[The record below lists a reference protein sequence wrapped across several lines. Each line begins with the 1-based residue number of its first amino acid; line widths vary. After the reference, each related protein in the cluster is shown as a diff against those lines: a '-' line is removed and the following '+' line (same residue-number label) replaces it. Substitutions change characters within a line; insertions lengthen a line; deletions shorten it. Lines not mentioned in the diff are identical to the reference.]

1 MPKED
6 RCEHLMVLCRAAKK
20 REQVDH
26 HNAVSR
32 KKRAEKAQLRAEMNR
47 GERSLSERIT
57 TCPHGKSPQ
66 YKCAPCKRK
75 RDKEWSER
83 FEAKQATPQPESG
96 SNNPF
101 SLALAQ
107 ATEAAPKQ
115 QD

>member
-1 MPKED
+1 MSKED
-6 RCEHLMVLCRAAKK
+6 RCEPLIVLCHAAKK
-20 REQVDH
+20 REKVDH
-26 HNAVSR
+26 NNAVSR
-32 KKRAEKAQLRAEMNR
+32 KKRAEKAQLRAEMNQ
-47 GERSLSERIT
+47 GERSLSERIA

-66 YKCAPCKRK
+66 YKNAVCRKKRN
-75 RDKEWSER
+75 KEWSER

>member
-1 MPKED
+1 
-6 RCEHLMVLCRAAKK
+6 MVLCRAADK
-20 REQVDH
+20 RKNIDH
-26 HNAVSR
+26 RNAVSR
-32 KKRAEKAQLRAEMNR
+32 KKRAEKAQLRAEMNQ
-47 GERSLSERIT
+47 GERSLSERIA

-66 YKCAPCKRK
+66 YKCGACRKKRN
-75 RDKEWSER
+75 KEWSET

-96 SNNPF
+96 CNNPF